1 MSAFKSG
8 YVGIVG
14 KPNVGKSTLL
24 NRSIGEKIAVTSHKP
39 QTTRTRILGVV
50 TKDEYQ
56 IIFIDTP
63 GIHQPQDQLHHF
75 MMREIDETV
84 NEVDIILFL
93 MEPSQK
99 FNAED
104 QTALEYLKKI
114 KQPVILVLNKIDR
127 YPQDITKKLK
137 EYHDLKIFKDLI
149 AISALQGTGC
159 DDLIDKIV
167 TYLPEGPKYFPDDT
181 LTDRSERFLIA
192 ELIREKVYALLHEE
206 IPYSVAVVTE
216 EVQERPNNRGY
227 VQATIYVEKESQKGI
242 LIGSKGQMLKEIGQE
257 TRPGIENL
265 LQKQVY
271 LELRIKV
278 KKNWRKNPSALK
290 EFGFEGE
297 RK

>member
-1 MSAFKSG
+1 MNAFKSG

-24 NRSIGEKIAVTSHKP
+24 NRLVGEKIAVTSHKP

-50 TKDEYQ
+50 TKDNYQ

-75 MMREIDETV
+75 MMREIDETI

-93 MEPSQK
+93 MEPSQIL
-99 FNAED
+99 NEED
-104 QTALEYLKKI
+104 QIALEYLKRI
-114 KQPVILVLNKIDR
+114 TQPTILVLNKIDR
-127 YPQDITKKLK
+127 YSQDISAKLK
-137 EYHDLKIFKDLI
+137 EYHDLKVFKDLI

-192 ELIREKVYALLHEE
+192 ELIREKVYSLLHEE
-206 IPYSVAVVTE
+206 IPYSVAVITE

-227 VQATIYVEKESQKGI
+227 VKAIVYVEKESQKGI
-242 LIGSKGQMLKEIGQE
+242 LIGDQGQMLKKLGQE
-257 TRPGIENL
+257 TRPEIEKL

-271 LELRIKV
+271 LDLWIKV

-297 RK
+297 IE

>member
-1 MSAFKSG
+1 MSTFKSG

-24 NRSIGEKIAVTSHKP
+24 NRLIGEKIAVTSHKP

-50 TKDEYQ
+50 TQDDYQ

-75 MMREIDETV
+75 MMQEIDETV

-114 KQPVILVLNKIDR
+114 SQPVILVLNKIDR
-127 YPQDITKKLK
+127 YPREISAKLE
-137 EYHDLKIFKDLI
+137 EYHNLKVFKDLF

-159 DDLIDKIV
+159 GELIDKIV

-216 EVQERPNNRGY
+216 EVQERLNNRGY

-242 LIGSKGQMLKEIGQE
+242 LIGSKGQMLKQLGQE

-290 EFGFEGE
+290 EFGFDGE
-297 RK
+297 TK